1 MSMEQPQF
9 LLAPVKSHLTFE
21 PIIRSLRTLSPCSI
35 NIPRMDTDYDAERGV
50 VWAFIEVPGVHRENL
65 KVILANDPIIGQRGI
80 QIWGFTLPPDSQFG
94 QAGVSSSTGD
104 SMPPI
109 TDPSM
114 SLAFGYGTP
123 PNLTLH
129 ERKYGEFFRFL
140 PVPTMTKAREIYVEL
155 NAGVL
160 TISFICQKPMIN
172 KGIFDSLVGTNWCV
186 NRRLSLLYN
195 PY

>member
-9 LLAPVKSHLTFE
+9 LLAPEMSHLTFE
-21 PIIRSLRTLSPCSI
+21 PIIRSLRTPSPYYI
-35 NIPRMDTDYDAERGV
+35 NIPMMDTDYDAERGV
-50 VWAFIEVPGVHRENL
+50 VWAFVELPGVHRENL

-80 QIWGFTLPPDSQFG
+80 QIWGFILPPDSQS
-94 QAGVSSSTGD
+94 AGVSSSIGD
-104 SMPPI
+104 SMAPM

-140 PVPTMTKAREIYVEL
+140 PVPTMTKTV
-155 NAGVL
+155 VL
-160 TISFICQKPMIN
+160 SC
-172 KGIFDSLVGTNWCV
+172 
-186 NRRLSLLYN
+186 N